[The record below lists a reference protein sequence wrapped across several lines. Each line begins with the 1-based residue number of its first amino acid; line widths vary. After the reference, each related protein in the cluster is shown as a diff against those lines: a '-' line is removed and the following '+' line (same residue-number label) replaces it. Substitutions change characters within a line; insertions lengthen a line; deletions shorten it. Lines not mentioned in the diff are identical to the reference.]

1 MGKYE
6 ALAKDIVK
14 NVGGKDNIKGLTHC
28 VTRLRFKL
36 KDESKAK
43 DEVLKKMSGVITIMK
58 SGGQYQVVIGNHV
71 PYVYADVCEV
81 AGINAELSKAVDE
94 KWDKGKLFDRIIDMI
109 SSIFQPVLGVLAAC
123 GMLKGLNVMLSTLG
137 LYSNKSGGYLLIDSI
152 GGAIFTF
159 LPVFLAYTAAKKFGL
174 KPFVGMVIGCILCTP
189 ALQLSTMSAA
199 GKPIFTLFKS
209 TMFQSPVYN
218 TFFGIPMI
226 SMDYTSTVIPAI
238 LIVYFASKCEKFFNK
253 IVPDIIKFF
262 FVPLL
267 TLVVAL
273 PVGYLLIGPVATF
286 ASNIIASGILAVS
299 NISPILSGAIMGA
312 FWQVFVVF
320 GLHWGLIPIY
330 MNNIMTHGYDSFVTT
345 GFACTWATTAIVLAI
360 ALKTKDK
367 KLKALS
373 FPAIVSGLFGV
384 TEPAIYGIVLPKKKP
399 FILSCIVSGV
409 VGAYYGFANIK
420 EYIIGGLGIFEFPS
434 MINPK
439 TGSFSSLYVAIIGAV
454 AATVIAF
461 VVEFIIYKDDEQNE
475 VEEKP
480 SSEELTKSD
489 TILSPISGTVLPLS
503 EAKDAAFANGTL
515 GKGVVILPQKGEVVS
530 PVDGTVTA
538 MFPTLH
544 AIGITSDSGIELLIH
559 IGLDTVQLNGK
570 GFEAFVKS
578 DDKVKKGQKLIA
590 FDKKSIEEAGYSLQ
604 TPVIITNSEDL
615 LDIIETTEKDIK
627 AKDELMKVVF

>member
-6 ALAKDIVK
+6 SLAKDIVK
-14 NVGGKDNIKGLTHC
+14 NVGGKDNIKSLTHC

-36 KDESKAK
+36 KDESKAN
-43 DEVLKKMSGVITIMK
+43 DEVLKKMNGVITIMK

-81 AGINAELSKAVDE
+81 AGISGEVSKVVDE
-94 KWDKGKLFDRIIDMI
+94 KGDNGSLFDRVIDVI

-123 GMLKGLNVMLSTLG
+123 GMLKGLNVMFSMIG
-137 LYSNKSGGYLLIDSI
+137 LYSNKSGAYLLIDSI
-152 GGAIFTF
+152 GGAMFTF
-159 LPVFLAYTAAKKFGL
+159 LPVFLAYTASKKFGL
-174 KPFVGMVIGCILCTP
+174 KPFVGMVIGCALCTP

-199 GKPIFTLFKS
+199 GKPLFTLFKS

-226 SMDYTSTVIPAI
+226 SMDYTSTVLPAI

-253 IVPDIIKFF
+253 IVPDVVKFF

-267 TLVVAL
+267 TLLVAL

-286 ASNIIASGILAVS
+286 ASNMIASGILS
-299 NISPILSGAIMGA
+299 INSISPILSGAIMGA
-312 FWQVFVVF
+312 FWQVLVIF
-320 GLHWGLIPIY
+320 GSHWGLIPIY
-330 MNNIMTHGYDSFVTT
+330 INNVMTHGYDNFLTTSFAT
-345 GFACTWATTAIVLAI
+345 TWATTAIVLAI

-373 FPAIVSGLFGV
+373 FPAIVSGFFGV
-384 TEPAIYGIVLPKKKP
+384 TEPAIYGVVLPKKKP
-399 FILSCIVSGV
+399 FILSCIVSGL

-420 EYIIGGLGIFEFPS
+420 EYIVGGMGIFEFPS

-439 TGSFSSLYVAIIGAV
+439 TGSLASLYVAITGAV
-454 AATVIAF
+454 AAIVIAF
-461 VVEFIIYKDDEQNE
+461 VVEFIIYKDDEQNG
-475 VEEKP
+475 VEEEP
-480 SSEELTKSD
+480 SGKELTKSD

-503 EAKDAAFANGTL
+503 AAKDAAFANGTL

-570 GFEAFVKS
+570 GFEAFVKC
-578 DDKVKKGQKLIA
+578 DDKVKKGQKLIT

>member
-6 ALAKDIVK
+6 SLAKDIVK
-14 NVGGKDNIKGLTHC
+14 NVGGKDNIKSLTHC

-36 KDESKAK
+36 KDESKAN
-43 DEVLKKMSGVITIMK
+43 DEVLKKMNGVITIMK

-81 AGINAELSKAVDE
+81 AGISGEASNVVDE
-94 KWDKGKLFDRIIDMI
+94 KGDKGSLFDRVIDVI

-123 GMLKGLNVMLSTLG
+123 GMLKGLNVMFSMLG
-137 LYSNKSGGYLLIDSI
+137 LYSDKSGAYLLISSI
-152 GGAIFTF
+152 GGAMFTF
-159 LPVFLAYTAAKKFGL
+159 LPVFLAYTSAKKFGL
-174 KPFVGMVIGCILCTP
+174 KPFVGMVIGCALCTP
-189 ALQLSTMSAA
+189 ALQLSTMSAV
-199 GKPIFTLFKS
+199 GKPLFTLFKS

-226 SMDYTSTVIPAI
+226 SMDYTSTVLPAI

-253 IVPDIIKFF
+253 IIPDVVKFF

-267 TLVVAL
+267 TLLVAL

-286 ASNIIASGILAVS
+286 ASNMIASGILS
-299 NISPILSGAIMGA
+299 INSISPILSGAIMGA
-312 FWQVFVVF
+312 FWQVLVIF

-330 MNNIMTHGYDSFVTT
+330 INNVMTHGYDNFLTTSFATT
-345 GFACTWATTAIVLAI
+345 WTTTAIVLAI

-373 FPAIVSGLFGV
+373 FPAIVSGFFGV
-384 TEPAIYGIVLPKKKP
+384 TEPAIYGVVLPKKKP
-399 FILSCIVSGV
+399 FILSCIVSGL

-420 EYIIGGLGIFEFPS
+420 EYIVGGMGIFEFPS

-439 TGSFSSLYVAIIGAV
+439 TGSLASLYVAIIGAV
-454 AATVIAF
+454 AAIVIAF
-461 VVEFIIYKDDEQNE
+461 VVEFIIYKDDEPNG
-475 VEEKP
+475 VEEP
-480 SSEELTKSD
+480 SGKELTKSD

-503 EAKDAAFANGTL
+503 EAKDAAFADGTL

-578 DDKVKKGQKLIA
+578 DDKVKKGQKLIT

-604 TPVIITNSEDL
+604 TPVIITNSGDL

>member
-6 ALAKDIVK
+6 SLAKDIVK
-14 NVGGKDNIKGLTHC
+14 NVGGKDNIKSLTHC

-36 KDESKAK
+36 KDESKAN
-43 DEVLKKMSGVITIMK
+43 DEVLKKMNGVITIMK

-81 AGINAELSKAVDE
+81 AGISGEVSKVVDE
-94 KWDKGKLFDRIIDMI
+94 KGDNGSLFDRVIDVI

-123 GMLKGLNVMLSTLG
+123 GMLKGLNVMFSMIG
-137 LYSNKSGGYLLIDSI
+137 LYSNKSGAYLLIDSI
-152 GGAIFTF
+152 GGAMFTF
-159 LPVFLAYTAAKKFGL
+159 LPVFLAYTASKKFGL
-174 KPFVGMVIGCILCTP
+174 KPFVGMVIGCALCTP

-199 GKPIFTLFKS
+199 GKPLFTLFKS

-226 SMDYTSTVIPAI
+226 SMDYTSTVLPAI

-253 IVPDIIKFF
+253 IVPDVVKFF

-267 TLVVAL
+267 TLLVAL

-286 ASNIIASGILAVS
+286 ASNMIASGILS
-299 NISPILSGAIMGA
+299 INSISPILSGAIMGA
-312 FWQVFVVF
+312 FWQVLVIF

-330 MNNIMTHGYDSFVTT
+330 INNVMTHGYDNFLTTSFAT
-345 GFACTWATTAIVLAI
+345 TWATTAIVLAI

-373 FPAIVSGLFGV
+373 FPAIVSGFFGV
-384 TEPAIYGIVLPKKKP
+384 TEPAIYGVVLPKKKP
-399 FILSCIVSGV
+399 FILSCIVSGL

-420 EYIIGGLGIFEFPS
+420 EYIVGGMGIFEFPS

-439 TGSFSSLYVAIIGAV
+439 TGSLASLYVAITGAV
-454 AATVIAF
+454 AAIVIAF
-461 VVEFIIYKDDEQNE
+461 VVEFIIYKDDEQNG
-475 VEEKP
+475 VEEEP
-480 SSEELTKSD
+480 SGKELTKSD

-503 EAKDAAFANGTL
+503 AAKDAAFANGTL

-570 GFEAFVKS
+570 GFEAFVKC
-578 DDKVKKGQKLIA
+578 DDKVKKGQKLIT